1 VSQTPLDRL
10 ELATLSEA
18 ELRQLIAA
26 GETYL
31 VERKE
36 ARPSDGFGPTIAAFA
51 NSGGGWLL
59 LGVDNDGAA
68 VGFAVPGRAEAQDWL
83 RDELR
88 RDVDPLPPF
97 AARPVTIDGQEIV
110 VVRVQASSQ
119 APHLIKRTGVVYVRE
134 HGGKQPISSQASLL
148 ALTVK
153 PEQAQAEALNRL
165 TTFPLV
171 RAALGPHPAG
181 KPVNQQTRVA
191 DWIVSAT
198 PLTVPT
204 SFRQRALSRSVVQTM
219 GQRVIELLDQAG
231 PPGSS
236 GVSARPASGSGSEV
250 EGRNGATGDE
260 AHLLIDGGG
269 VVVVRT
275 RITQTRGVCHVG
287 TVADDILAPLIDL
300 ALSALSE
307 CGALGQ
313 VHLHLH
319 VRITPT
325 AEGASPTLDLSTQHT
340 TGVLHAPPGGEAFFG
355 GDVVLPVEPS
365 DRPELAETWMREIA
379 RSAGIDWWEPEP

>member
-1 VSQTPLDRL
+1 VSQTPLNRL
-10 ELATLSEA
+10 ELATLSQA

-26 GETYL
+26 GETDS
-31 VERKE
+31 VERK
-36 ARPSDGFGPTIAAFA
+36 ADRPKDGFGPTIAAFA
-51 NSGGGWLL
+51 NSGGGWVL

-97 AARPVTIDGQEIV
+97 AARPMTIDGQEIV

-134 HGGKQPISSQASLL
+134 HGGKPPISSQAALL

-153 PEQAQAEALNRL
+153 PEQAQAAALNRL

-171 RAALGPHPAG
+171 RAALGPHPVG

-204 SFRQRALSRSVVQTM
+204 SFRQRALSRSVVQAM
-219 GQRVIELLDQAG
+219 GQRVIELLEQAG
-231 PPGSS
+231 PRGSS
-236 GVSARPASGSGSEV
+236 GVSVKPGGSGFTV

-260 AHLLIDGGG
+260 GHLLIDAGG
-269 VVVVRT
+269 VAVGRT

-287 TVADDILAPLIDL
+287 TVADDILAPLTDL

-307 CGALGQ
+307 CGALGPVQ
-313 VHLHLH
+313 LHLH

-325 AEGASPTLDLSTQHT
+325 AQGASPTLDLSTQHT
-340 TGVLHAPPGGEAFFG
+340 AGVLHAPPGAEAFFG